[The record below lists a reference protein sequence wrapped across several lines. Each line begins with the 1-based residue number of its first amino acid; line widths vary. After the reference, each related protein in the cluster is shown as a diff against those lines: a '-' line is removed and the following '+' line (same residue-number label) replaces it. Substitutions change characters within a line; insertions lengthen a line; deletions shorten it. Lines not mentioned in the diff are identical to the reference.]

1 MTNYRILFFGDSL
14 TAGYGLRDA
23 SSEAFPA
30 LIQQKIDAER
40 WPYETVNAGLSG
52 DTSAGGLSRLDYWL
66 RGRVDV
72 FILELGIN
80 DLMRGVPP
88 QTIFKNLDAIVERVK
103 SKYPD
108 VLLAL
113 MGMEI
118 PQIFSVPVAD
128 EFRGLFRKLAVKHKM
143 VFVPFF
149 LEGVAGQ
156 VHLNLPDGLHPSA
169 KGYQIIADNV
179 WTSLKPLLD
188 PVSMRK
194 QA

>member
-1 MTNYRILFFGDSL
+1 MPNYRVLFFGDSL

-30 LIQQKIDAER
+30 LIQKKIDAER
-40 WPYETVNAGLSG
+40 WPYEVVNAGLSG

-66 RGRVDV
+66 AGRVDV

-88 QTIFKNLDAIVERVK
+88 QTTLQNLEAIVERVK
-103 SKYPD
+103 SKHPQAT
-108 VLLAL
+108 LAL

-128 EFRGLFRKLAVKHKM
+128 EFRSLFRKLATKHKM

-156 VHLNLPDGLHPSA
+156 AHLNLMDGLHPSA
-169 KGYQIIADNV
+169 KGYQVIADNV
-179 WTSLKPLLD
+179 WPTLKPLLD
-188 PVSMRK
+188 PIGLQIK
-194 QA
+194 G